1 MNCPKCGASNPS
13 DVQFCTSCGE
23 QMAKPVNG
31 SKDPAKKK
39 RLFIVLGAAAVL
51 IVLIIAISM
60 AFSGNGATD
69 AADDLCDAIIAMDA
83 NAAMKLL
90 PPAVKE
96 YISDTLSLDQ
106 ASVKILDSEALSA
119 DEVKD
124 IDELYTRYFDTEAG
138 YVDAATRVRV
148 EIRIP
153 DKKLTKNLI
162 PLVMIKVDGKWYL
175 DMLRTSDEMK
185 DVDWVFGGFNFM
197 NYFNKK

>member
-1 MNCPKCGASNPS
+1 MNCPKCGASNPA

-31 SKDPAKKK
+31 TKDPAKKK

-69 AADDLCDAIIAMDA
+69 AADDLCDALIDMDA

-106 ASVKILDSEALSA
+106 ASVKILDSEPLSA

-138 YVDAATRVRV
+138 YVDAATLVRV
-148 EIRIP
+148 EIKIP
-153 DKKLTKNLI
+153 DKKLTKGLI

-175 DMLRTSDEMK
+175 DILRTSDEME

-197 NYFNKK
+197 NYINK

>member
-1 MNCPKCGASNPS
+1 M
-13 DVQFCTSCGE
+13 
-23 QMAKPVNG
+23 
-31 SKDPAKKK
+31 K
-39 RLFIVLGAAAVL
+39 RKLTIMVAMAAACAAVQL
-51 IVLIIAISM
+51 AAMPTEKETRRAEPVVRKLLEPERKALR
-60 AFSGNGATD
+60 SGKKTRSEV
-69 AADDLCDAIIAMDA
+69 A

-96 YISDTLSLDQ
+96 YVSDTLSLDQ

-138 YVDAATRVRV
+138 YVDAATLVRL

-153 DKKLTKNLI
+153 DKKLTKSLI

-175 DMLRTSDEMK
+175 DILRTSDEME

-197 NYFNKK
+197 KYFNKK